1 MPPKPPNKRLSLVER
16 QQKLLEADGF
26 SKTSLPTPSS
36 SYLSL
41 ATDFRARQDAHLLR
55 RGMANAASVSRVAVD
70 FSQDADVDDHD
81 NLLEELE
88 FKQTEDDKD
97 NEDDDSKKSVA
108 ARSTNTST
116 SSRYSRYSRHAPS
129 IHPSLSGLSEA
140 STSSSSSCSIVRYST
155 ITGRRVLSC
164 LSRQTSRCLC
174 ISLINYLAAS
184 AFPLLII

>member
-26 SKTSLPTPSS
+26 SKTSLPTPSSSSSS

-70 FSQDADVDDHD
+70 FSQDANVDDHD

-88 FKQTEDDKD
+88 FKQTEED
-97 NEDDDSKKSVA
+97 NEDDDSKKSVVA

-140 STSSSSSCSIVRYST
+140 SSSSSSSSCSIVRYST
-155 ITGRRVLSC
+155 ITR
-164 LSRQTSRCLC
+164 
-174 ISLINYLAAS
+174 
-184 AFPLLII
+184 